1 MQQLLERPRA
11 ARYEMTAPVMYR
23 QVGEDAWREGQTL
36 NVSSSGVLF
45 TCPAPP
51 LAPGTEVELLLV
63 LPNPGLRDRPRVR
76 CRGAIVRHERR
87 RAGPACAVAATIDAY
102 AFEPA
107 GGEAVRPVEA

>member
-11 ARYEMTAPVMYR
+11 ARYEVSAPVMYR
-23 QVGEDAWREGQTL
+23 QVGEDAWHEGQTL

-45 TCPAPP
+45 TCPSPA
-51 LAPGTEVELLLV
+51 LAPGTHVEFVLD
-63 LPNPGLRDRPRVR
+63 LPNPGLRSRPRVR

-102 AFEPA
+102 VFVPA
-107 GGEAVRPVEA
+107 GGETAGTVEA